1 MADNTQ
7 HNSHAEDTLLMDTKR
22 IVLLF
27 GIWLILSLFCNDL
40 TNYGNIP
47 LGLNVRVDRI
57 AIIVLLVS
65 FLKNRSGQRT
75 RVPSNKVELGML
87 WFFLISFG
95 SCILFGAINAAN
107 HRYISNLVNFAVIP
121 AVLFAIARR
130 LTFDEKALLLLMRFF
145 QIVGLYLGVTG
156 ILEHFQVISLIFPK
170 YIMDPTVGLHYGRA
184 RGPFGNAAVMG
195 GALTLIFFWIL
206 WYQTHVKKSLLN
218 LMLLLT
224 TFVSLYFTDT
234 RSAWLL
240 FFTSLLVLTLF
251 SKIVRKACCV
261 AGVLLLVI
269 YCSGIFSKFSAYQPT
284 LFSRREGPVEDRMN
298 IMEISLAMFR
308 DRPLLGFGYGNYEL
322 SNDPYFERSS
332 VPLRGNGEGQHNTIL
347 GLLVELGIIGTLPYL
362 YIYGFFI
369 RSALKQSRTRDGR
382 NPVGREMAATQL
394 ALLLG
399 IVVYMQFSDV
409 RFFNVVN
416 EIVFWMSGVVCSAGK
431 GVLAQE
437 TVRFEAA

>member
-1 MADNTQ
+1 
-7 HNSHAEDTLLMDTKR
+7 
-22 IVLLF
+22 
-27 GIWLILSLFCNDL
+27 
-40 TNYGNIP
+40 
-47 LGLNVRVDRI
+47 
-57 AIIVLLVS
+57 
-65 FLKNRSGQRT
+65 
-75 RVPSNKVELGML
+75 
-87 WFFLISFG
+87 
-95 SCILFGAINAAN
+95 
-107 HRYISNLVNFAVIP
+107 
-121 AVLFAIARR
+121 
-130 LTFDEKALLLLMRFF
+130 
-145 QIVGLYLGVTG
+145 
-156 ILEHFQVISLIFPK
+156 
-170 YIMDPTVGLHYGRA
+170 
-184 RGPFGNAAVMG
+184 
-195 GALTLIFFWIL
+195 
-206 WYQTHVKKSLLN
+206 
-218 LMLLLT
+218 
-224 TFVSLYFTDT
+224 
-234 RSAWLL
+234 
-240 FFTSLLVLTLF
+240 
-251 SKIVRKACCV
+251 
-261 AGVLLLVI
+261 
-269 YCSGIFSKFSAYQPT
+269 
-284 LFSRREGPVEDRMN
+284 
-298 IMEISLAMFR
+298 MEISLEMFR